1 MTSRHA
7 RARRSLV
14 IALGAILGLLLV
26 FAAQL
31 APSEAEQASAG
42 ASALVSPDPAGF
54 DADELEA
61 VLWEVGQR
69 PSERIDVPLA
79 VPEAPL
85 SRRDVREIFRPPI
98 A

>member
-7 RARRSLV
+7 RASRSLG

-26 FAAQL
+26 FAAQQ

-42 ASALVSPDPAGF
+42 ASVLMSPEYAGI

-61 VLWEVGQR
+61 VSWELGQGL
-69 PSERIDVPLA
+69 SERIDVPLA

-98 A
+98 G